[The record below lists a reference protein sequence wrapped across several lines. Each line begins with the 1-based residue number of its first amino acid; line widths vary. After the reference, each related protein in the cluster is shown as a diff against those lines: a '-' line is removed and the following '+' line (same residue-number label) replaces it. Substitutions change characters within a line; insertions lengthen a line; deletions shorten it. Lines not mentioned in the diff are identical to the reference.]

1 MDRKRRH
8 MKSGFTLI
16 ELLVVIVIIGV
27 IGTIAGG
34 YFMKEPDKA
43 RVKAAQASMASLG
56 NQLERFRLDMSRY
69 PAEDEGLIV
78 LIQAPEN
85 DDGSWGGKY
94 VTKNKDLRDPW
105 GNDFV
110 YKSPASNGDDF
121 EIISLG
127 ADGEEGGEGFDA
139 DLSSID
145 E

>member
-1 MDRKRRH
+1 MDK
-8 MKSGFTLI
+8 KCKQSKAGFTLI

-43 RVKAAQASMASLG
+43 RVKAAAASMTSLG
-56 NQLERFRLDMSRY
+56 NQLERFRLDMGRY
-69 PAEDEGLIV
+69 PSEEEGLIV

-110 YKSPASNGDDF
+110 YKSPASNGDDY

-127 ADGEEGGEGFDA
+127 ADGSEGGEDFNT

>member
-1 MDRKRRH
+1 MKNERRKRAA
-8 MKSGFTLI
+8 GFTLI

-43 RVKAAQASMASLG
+43 RVKAAGASMVSLG
-56 NQLERFRLDMSRY
+56 NQLERFRLDMGRY
-69 PAEDEGLIV
+69 PTTDEGLIV
-78 LIQAPEN
+78 LLQAPEN

-94 VTKNKDLRDPW
+94 VTKSKDLRDPW
-105 GNDFV
+105 GNEFV
-110 YKSPASNGDDF
+110 YKSPASNGDDY
-121 EIISLG
+121 EIITYG
-127 ADGEEGGEGFDA
+127 ADGAEGGEGFNA

>member
-1 MDRKRRH
+1 MNKKRKQH
-8 MKSGFTLI
+8 KTGFTLI

-43 RVKAAQASMASLG
+43 RVKAAYASMTSLG

-69 PAEDEGLIV
+69 PSEDEGLIV

-105 GNDFV
+105 GNDFI
-110 YKSPASNGDDF
+110 YKSPASNGDDY
-121 EIISLG
+121 EISSLG
-127 ADGEEGGEGFDA
+127 ADGAEGGEGFDA

>member
-1 MDRKRRH
+1 MNEKGKRNR
-8 MKSGFTLI
+8 SGFTLI

-43 RVKAAQASMASLG
+43 RVKAARASMVSLG
-56 NQLERFRLDMSRY
+56 NQLERFRLDMGRY
-69 PAEDEGLIV
+69 PTDEEGLVV

-105 GNDFV
+105 NNDFI
-110 YKSPASNGDDF
+110 YKSPASNGDDY
-121 EIISLG
+121 EIITLG
-127 ADGEEGGEGFDA
+127 ADGAEGGEGFNT

>member
-1 MDRKRRH
+1 MNQKKRK
-8 MKSGFTLI
+8 SSGGFTLI

-43 RVKAAQASMASLG
+43 RVKAAYASMTSLST
-56 NQLERFRLDMSRY
+56 QLERFRLDMGRY
-69 PAEDEGLIV
+69 PGEDEGLIV

-105 GNDFV
+105 GNGFI
-110 YKSPASNGDDF
+110 YKSPASNGDDY
-121 EIISLG
+121 ELISLG
-127 ADGEEGGEGFDA
+127 ADGSEGGESFNA
-139 DLSSID
+139 DLSSMD

>member
-1 MDRKRRH
+1 MNQKKRTSS
-8 MKSGFTLI
+8 SGFTLI

-43 RVKAAQASMASLG
+43 RVKAAAASMTSLG
-56 NQLERFRLDMSRY
+56 NQLERFRLDMGRY
-69 PAEDEGLIV
+69 PSEDEGLIV
-78 LIQAPEN
+78 LIQAPES

-105 GNDFV
+105 GNEFV
-110 YKSPASNGDDF
+110 YKSPASNGDDY

-127 ADGEEGGEGFDA
+127 ADAAEGGESFNA

>member
-1 MDRKRRH
+1 MSGKQKRKRA
-8 MKSGFTLI
+8 GFTLI

-43 RVKAAQASMASLG
+43 RVKAAHASMTSLG
-56 NQLERFRLDMSRY
+56 NQLERFRLDMGRY
-69 PAEDEGLIV
+69 PAEEEGLMV
-78 LIQAPEN
+78 LLEAPEN

-105 GNDFV
+105 GNDFI
-110 YKSPASNGDDF
+110 YKSPASNGDDY

-127 ADGEEGGEGFDA
+127 ADGAEGGEGFNT
-139 DLSSID
+139 DLSSLD